1 MIDQKSQN
9 SRTNLVRVL
18 KYVGGGIE
26 DREGDIAGA
35 LSGIAIAEMKKG
47 IDEDLLFEQTLKT
60 IEIVNINDM

>member
-35 LSGIAIAEMKKG
+35 LSGIAISEMKKG
-47 IDEDLLFEQTLKT
+47 IDDDLLFEQTLKT